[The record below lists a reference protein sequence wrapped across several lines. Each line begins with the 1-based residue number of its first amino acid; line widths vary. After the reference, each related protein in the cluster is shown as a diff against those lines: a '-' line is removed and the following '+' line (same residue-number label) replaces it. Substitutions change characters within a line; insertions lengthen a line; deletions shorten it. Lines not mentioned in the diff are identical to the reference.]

1 MLATALVSLLLLQ
14 APAAPPSAP
23 ARPPRPEAGPRPAPS
38 PQPRPSGTRVTV
50 PPQLVTVDDGDT
62 IQIRWPS
69 GDLEIVRLLGIDTPE
84 TRHVEHDI
92 PFDQPFGIEAQGFAR
107 GAFAAAT
114 QIELLRAKTLD
125 PYGRTLG
132 YAFVNGVNYSLL
144 VISGAPG
151 RRKRDPLRRQRLPQG
166 SRRGPGRRPGGGP
179 ATVRAPGR
187 LPRADARGDEG
198 HESPGRV
205 PAH

>member
-1 MLATALVSLLLLQ
+1 MLANTLLFALLQ
-14 APAAPPSAP
+14 AAAAPPAATAP
-23 ARPPRPEAGPRPAPS
+23 PPRPAPS
-38 PQPRPSGTRVTV
+38 PQPRPSGTRVAV

-92 PFDQPFGIEAQGFAR
+92 PFAQPFGAEAEGFAR
-107 GAFAAAT
+107 GAFGAAT

-125 PYGRTLG
+125 PYDRTLG

-144 VISGAPG
+144 VVAARLAEESVTRYGDNGFPREAAEVLAAAKAAGPLPFEPPGAY
-151 RRKRDPLRRQRLPQG
+151 
-166 SRRGPGRRPGGGP
+166 
-179 ATVRAPGR
+179 RAR
-187 LPRADARGDEG
+187 MREVTKAMKARGEY
-198 HESPGRV
+198 